1 METLRDY
8 LDFMKGRGLVLE
20 IGEKV
25 SREDIPELI
34 ELLADR
40 GKVIHFKNIDG
51 YECGMAA
58 NLAPSID
65 ALSAVV
71 GDCGRFLEAGNKV
84 EKKVAVEPAG
94 LTSIDMAGR
103 DILSVLPILKHCEK
117 DSAPFITTGIVS
129 SPDPDSGVVGRGIH
143 RLEYRGGDRLGVT
156 LINPPLSDILQ
167 KCRARGERMRLV
179 VTIGVDPVLFLSM
192 AMKAAPGTDKLEV
205 AGGLKGEG
213 VKVIRPAYPDIDVPA
228 GAEFYLEGEVD
239 YADVR
244 RDGPL
249 GEIGGYYMALEATP
263 TMVVSRIFHRP
274 APLYHALLPT
284 GLEGDAYL
292 TFVSRGHV
300 EGTVRKLFPFVA
312 EIVFVAKTFG
322 TSVVVSIRPAER
334 RQVRSLI
341 TCMMGFPMIKKVVV
355 VDADVDAHNLAD
367 VEWAIMTRC
376 FADVDVIVASGLQG
390 QPIDPQSAGGAGVAK
405 MGIDATTHGK
415 HIEERARVAAGM
427 RERVLSVLRSIGG
440 AA

>member
-1 METLRDY
+1 M
-8 LDFMKGRGLVLE
+8 
-20 IGEKV
+20 
-25 SREDIPELI
+25 
-34 ELLADR
+34 
-40 GKVIHFKNIDG
+40 
-51 YECGMAA
+51 
-58 NLAPSID
+58 
-65 ALSAVV
+65 
-71 GDCGRFLEAGNKV
+71 
-84 EKKVAVEPAG
+84 EPAG
-94 LTSIDMAGR
+94 LASIDMAGR

-129 SPDPDSGVVGRGIH
+129 SPDPDSGVVGRGVH
-143 RLEYRGGDRLGVT
+143 RLEYRGGNRLGVT
-156 LINPPLSDILQ
+156 LINPPLSDILE
-167 KCRARGERMRLV
+167 KCKARGERMRLV

-213 VKVIRPAYPDIDVPA
+213 IKVIRPAYPDIDVPA
-228 GAEFYLEGEVD
+228 GAEFYLEGDVD

-274 APLYHALLPT
+274 APLYHALMPT

-312 EIVFVAKTFG
+312 EIVFVPKTFG
-322 TSVVVSIRPAER
+322 TSVVVSTTPAER
-334 RQVRSLI
+334 PQVRSLI
-341 TCMMGFPMIKKVVV
+341 TFMMGFPMIKKVVV
-355 VDADVDAHNLAD
+355 VDADVDAHNLVD
-367 VEWAIMTRC
+367 VEWAVMTRC
-376 FADVDVIVASGLQG
+376 FADADVITAAGLQG

-405 MGIDATTHGK
+405 MGIDATAHGK
-415 HIEERARVAAGM
+415 HIEERAHVAAGNRERVAA
-427 RERVLSVLRSIGG
+427 VLRSIGG

>member
-8 LDFMKGRGLVLE
+8 LGFMKGRGLVLE

-25 SREDIPELI
+25 GREDIPELI
-34 ELLADR
+34 DLLADR
-40 GKVIHFKNIDG
+40 GKVIHFRNIDG
-51 YECGMAA
+51 YECGMVA
-58 NLAPSID
+58 NLAPSVD

-71 GDCGRFLEAGNKV
+71 GDWGRFVEAGSRP
-84 EKKVAVEPAG
+84 EKKIAVAPAE

-143 RLEYRGGDRLGVT
+143 RLEYRGGNRLGVT
-156 LINPPLSDILQ
+156 LINPPLSDIMG
-167 KCRARGERMRLV
+167 KCKARGERMRLV
-179 VTIGVDPVLFLSM
+179 VTLGVDPVFFLSM
-192 AMKAAPGTDKLEV
+192 AMKATPGTDKLEV

-213 VKVIRPAYPDIDVPA
+213 IKVIRPAYPDIDVPA
-228 GAEFYLEGEVD
+228 GAEFYLEAEVD

-292 TFVSRGHV
+292 TFTSRGHV

-312 EIVFVAKTFG
+312 EIVFVVKTFG
-322 TSVVVSIRPAER
+322 TSVVVSVKGAER
-334 RQVRSLI
+334 PQVRSLI
-341 TCMMGFPMIKKVVV
+341 ACMMGFPMIKKVVV
-355 VDADVDAHNLAD
+355 VDTDVDAHSLRD
-367 VEWAIMTRC
+367 VEWAIITRC
-376 FADVDVIVASGLQG
+376 FADEDVVIVGGLQG
-390 QPIDPQSAGGAGVAK
+390 QPIDPQSAAGVGVAK
-405 MGIDATTHGK
+405 MGIDATVHGK

-427 RERVLSVLRSIGG
+427 HERVAAVLRSIGG
-440 AA
+440 AV